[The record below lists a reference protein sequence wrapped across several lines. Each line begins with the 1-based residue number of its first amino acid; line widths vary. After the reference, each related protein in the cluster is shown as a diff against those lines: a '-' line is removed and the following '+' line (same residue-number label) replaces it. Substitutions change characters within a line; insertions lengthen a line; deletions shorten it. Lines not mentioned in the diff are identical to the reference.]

1 MRRTALS
8 KDSVAGYFGSMPWKC
23 GVSPVARRSWLV
35 LFLQVIEPKRTCP
48 VSPPRLGSSGDPGR
62 EARSWSSGKESRG
75 VCPQR
80 GVGKLLPASGE
91 WGPRGECSEAEL
103 APAHGSPVS
112 GDPAPS
118 GSLRRRGD
126 AMAAC
131 QDMAPVFRLFESV
144 LTSFFE
150 KRRLFQEME
159 RARKKL
165 GKEGNEKRR
174 KAPAQAHIGQL
185 FQRSREREREKKK
198 QCVISIHSG
207 PTMRRGK
214 RGRGR

>member
-23 GVSPVARRSWLV
+23 GVFPVARRSWLV

-150 KRRLFQEME
+150 KRRLFQEMGESEKKTRQRRKRETTKSTSTSTHRAVVPAVE
-159 RARKKL
+159 RKRERKKKTVCDQYPL
-165 GKEGNEKRR
+165 R
-174 KAPAQAHIGQL
+174 AH
-185 FQRSREREREKKK
+185 
-198 QCVISIHSG
+198 HA
-207 PTMRRGK
+207 
-214 RGRGR
+214 